1 LSATCAALLIKY
13 FYLINYFHSIDLVQ
27 EDTPSHLQKTS
38 ENMIKLDIN
47 GLTPNTDTS
56 PDMALLSSLRKAM
69 VVFASSQSEAKQL
82 MTYWVGRILWWN

>member
-1 LSATCAALLIKY
+1 
-13 FYLINYFHSIDLVQ
+13 
-27 EDTPSHLQKTS
+27 
-38 ENMIKLDIN
+38 MIKLDIN

-56 PDMALLSSLRKAM
+56 PDMALLSPLRKAM